1 MDRVGLRTLK
11 VELMADA
18 AETELALADIRE
30 RLQID
35 GPAGREAAA
44 FHLVRLYNI
53 AEQMALRVAKVFE
66 NHIDDESGRHSELM
80 RRLSLDIPEVRRRSG
95 RPP

>member
-35 GPAGREAAA
+35 GPAGREC
-44 FHLVRLYNI
+44 RT
-53 AEQMALRVAKVFE
+53 EALLREV
-66 NHIDDESGRHSELM
+66 H
-80 RRLSLDIPEVRRRSG
+80 VRRG
-95 RPP
+95 ATVRPVTAVAG